1 MVVQSLRVG
10 LIQTKEIEN
19 FGSCP
24 LLFNEQT
31 ITWSHN
37 LTAADD
43 AVQFIQACDST
54 IGDIHGLNNTITNIL

>member
-1 MVVQSLRVG
+1 MRLCNLASRTN
-10 LIQTKEIEN
+10 TKQEIEN

-37 LTAADD
+37 LTADD
-43 AVQFIQACDST
+43 AVQFIQACDIT
-54 IGDIHGLNNTITNIL
+54 ICGINRLNNNIII